1 SRFFSVYSGILILY
15 VFKLSSVTNRAM
27 LKDSLGRCR
36 GSCEGRSIRIA
47 VGGKAH
53 SPSCGGQAEMSPRKG
68 RRAAQ
73 TCLRQAGSA
82 LGYRAGRRNYTEEG
96 AMTMTRRE
104 LCLLLPAATLAGGA
118 AFAEAGE
125 QDASLPSGGYSF
137 ETLEVK
143 TAPSGAKTREIFKGK
158 LATGESIET

>member
-1 SRFFSVYSGILILY
+1 
-15 VFKLSSVTNRAM
+15 
-27 LKDSLGRCR
+27 
-36 GSCEGRSIRIA
+36 
-47 VGGKAH
+47 
-53 SPSCGGQAEMSPRKG
+53 
-68 RRAAQ
+68 
-73 TCLRQAGSA
+73 
-82 LGYRAGRRNYTEEG
+82 
-96 AMTMTRRE
+96 MTMTRRE

-158 LATGESIET
+158 LATGESIETHATTLPPGAMPHPPHHHVHSEMFFMREGTLELTVNGKTYSLGPGAVGFVRSNEEHGVKNVGSTAANYFVVAVGPTAG